1 MEDSIKREWLKFR
14 DLMDSMVTVAN
25 NTLICTKYLNVATR
39 ANLKC
44 S

>member
-1 MEDSIKREWLKFR
+1 MEDSIKREGLQVR

-25 NTLICTKYLNVATR
+25 DPLIWTKYLNVATR